1 MRRFTLV
8 SLAVSLVFTAQSA
21 LAQKKGK
28 DEEKKDDK
36 PSAAA
41 TWTDPVENEKSDKGP
56 FAPQTEGEEEPKDK
70 PATRGGKSAPEKG
83 RTRDKIDIFGQIV
96 IGFGKMPENNPAYA
110 PSVEKATAIGFQV
123 GGRYDITPAFSG
135 GLRIPITTA
144 SVRQQNTKS
153 LGVTAFGSPELM
165 GEYRVSLSKLTTIPI
180 GFGVGIPV
188 AQGNPDT
195 TDDADT
201 AGRNKAVV
209 NGVADATLGWRDGE
223 LFQPKR
229 LPIIVGAGIRH
240 ERRDW
245 EAHAD
250 AKFVLMPA
258 LNTDVKNPNGPAM
271 MDPGTYKANGFA
283 MREVTA
289 LGATYN
295 FLDSPI
301 FWGGLDFS
309 LVINPIET
317 FDFDPDADTN
327 KPSIFQ
333 AVLEPRVGARFK
345 RFEPSLGYIA
355 PIGGRLSDA
364 DVGGVRL
371 RLDVFL

>member
-28 DEEKKDDK
+28 HEKKDDK

-41 TWTDPVENEKSDKGP
+41 TWSDPVESEKSDKGP
-56 FAPQTEGEEEPKDK
+56 FAPKTESDEEPKEK
-70 PATRGGKSAPEKG
+70 PEPKRGKGAPDKG
-83 RTRDKIDIFGQIV
+83 RTRDKIALFGQIV

-123 GGRYDITPAFSG
+123 GGRYDITPAFSA

-144 SVRQQNTKS
+144 SVRQLNGKS
-153 LGVTAFGSPELM
+153 LGVTAFGAPELM
-165 GEYRVSLSKLTTIPI
+165 GEYRISLSKLTTIPI

-188 AQGNPDT
+188 AQGNPDS

-201 AGRNKAVV
+201 TGRNKAVV

-245 EAHAD
+245 EAHAE

-258 LNTDVKNPNGPAM
+258 INTDVRNPVYQ
-271 MDPGTYKANGFA
+271 MDDGTYEANGFA
-283 MREVTA
+283 LREVTA

-295 FLDSPI
+295 FLDSPM

-309 LVINPIET
+309 VVINPIQT
-317 FDFDPDADTN
+317 FDFEPTADTN
-327 KPSIFQ
+327 KPSILQ

-355 PIGGRLSDA
+355 PLGGRLSDA

-371 RLDVFL
+371 HLDVYL

>member
-28 DEEKKDDK
+28 DDKEDKKDDK

-41 TWTDPVENEKSDKGP
+41 TWSDPVENEKSDKGP
-56 FAPQTEGEEEPKDK
+56 FGEKTESDEGPKEK
-70 PATRGGKSAPEKG
+70 PAGKRGKNAPDKG
-83 RTRDKIDIFGQIV
+83 RTRDKIDVFGQIV
-96 IGFGKMPENNPAYA
+96 IGFGQMPENNPAYQ
-110 PSVEKATAIGFQV
+110 PSVEKVTAIGFQV

-144 SVRQQNTKS
+144 SVRQQNAKS
-153 LGVTAFGSPELM
+153 LGVTAFGAPELM
-165 GEYRVSLSKLTTIPI
+165 GEYRVSLSRLTTIPI

-188 AQGNPDT
+188 AQGNPDS
-195 TDDADT
+195 TDDGDT

-209 NGVADATLGWRDGE
+209 NGVADASLGWRDGE

-245 EAHAD
+245 EAHAE

-258 LNTDVKNPNGPAM
+258 INTDVKNPIHD

-283 MREVTA
+283 LREVTA

-301 FWGGLDFS
+301 FWGGLDVS
-309 LVINPIET
+309 LVMNPIQT
-317 FDFDPDADTN
+317 FDFEPDADTN
-327 KPSIFQ
+327 KPSMFQ

-364 DVGGVRL
+364 GVGGVRL
-371 RLDVFL
+371 RLDVYL

>member
-1 MRRFTLV
+1 MLRTVTLV
-8 SLAVSLVFTAQSA
+8 SLAVSLVFVASPA
-21 LAQKKGK
+21 LAQKKVK
-28 DEEKKDDK
+28 DEKKDDK

-41 TWTDPVENEKSDKGP
+41 TWSDPVENEKSDKGP
-56 FAPQTEGEEEPKDK
+56 FAPQTASDEEPTGK
-70 PATRGGKSAPEKG
+70 PEPRRGKNAPDRG
-83 RTRDKIDIFGQIV
+83 RTRDKIDLFGQIV
-96 IGFGKMPENNPAYA
+96 IGFGRMPENNPAYA
-110 PSVEKATAIGFQV
+110 ASVEKATAIGFQV
-123 GGRYDITPAFSG
+123 GGRYDITPAFSA

-144 SVRQQNTKS
+144 SVRQLNGKS
-153 LGVTAFGSPELM
+153 LGVTAFGAPELM
-165 GEYRVSLSKLTTIPI
+165 GEYRVSLSKLTTVPI

-188 AQGNPDT
+188 AQGNPDS

-240 ERRDW
+240 ERQDW
-245 EAHAD
+245 EAHAE
-250 AKFVLMPA
+250 AKFVALPA
-258 LNTDVKNPNGPAM
+258 LSTDVRNPIYQT
-271 MDPGTYKANGFA
+271 DDGTYEANGFA
-283 MREVTA
+283 LREVTA

-309 LVINPIET
+309 LVINPIQT
-317 FDFDPDADTN
+317 FDFQPNADTN
-327 KPSIFQ
+327 RPSIFQ
-333 AVLEPRVGARFK
+333 AVLEPRLGARFK

-355 PIGGRLSDA
+355 PLGGRLSDA
-364 DVGGVRL
+364 GVGGIRL
-371 RLDVFL
+371 RLDVYL